1 MMHSDA
7 SPKSPRAELW
17 QEVCEVADWRSLGSP
32 EDRAK
37 LRTLASGARWE
48 DLVPAE
54 SRARRVRDRERPA
67 RNGLHRRL
75 EAYVAAHA
83 AARPE
88 YEAAARRYRSERGD
102 ESDSRGPPRPAR
114 ARRVTH
120 GR

>member
-54 SRARRVRDRERPA
+54 SRARRAKVSKWSGAKRKAP
-67 RNGLHRRL
+67 
-75 EAYVAAHA
+75 
-83 AARPE
+83 
-88 YEAAARRYRSERGD
+88 
-102 ESDSRGPPRPAR
+102 GPPGAGGGGGAGDPYGRAYGQPAKRGRPRGSYKKRGSSSGGGA
-114 ARRVTH
+114 
-120 GR
+120 

>member
-1 MMHSDA
+1 M
-7 SPKSPRAELW
+7 
-17 QEVCEVADWRSLGSP
+17 
-32 EDRAK
+32 
-37 LRTLASGARWE
+37 
-48 DLVPAE
+48 PAE

-67 RNGLHRRL
+67 STGLHRRL

>member
-54 SRARRVRDRERPA
+54 SR
-67 RNGLHRRL
+67 
-75 EAYVAAHA
+75 
-83 AARPE
+83 
-88 YEAAARRYRSERGD
+88 
-102 ESDSRGPPRPAR
+102 
-114 ARRVTH
+114 
-120 GR
+120 